1 MHNLYVVSRGL
12 VRPLSRPELPSSSA
26 LAVPLLLLP
35 SLLSLPPPLLRS
47 PSFANLVSYGGR
59 THGRGRCSM
68 VGVSSAAAC
77 RGVSPS
83 LDPHSHPHFTHTLSY
98 TLTYS
103 PPCLTYLPPS
113 TGARPSPIQLRMI
126 CTDIETIWC
135 GAGDDVILSDPHYFL
150 PFHARA
156 MTYVD
161 VMVLAAD
168 TLMQVSGRLTE
179 QFTLT

>member
-1 MHNLYVVSRGL
+1 
-12 VRPLSRPELPSSSA
+12 
-26 LAVPLLLLP
+26 
-35 SLLSLPPPLLRS
+35 
-47 PSFANLVSYGGR
+47 
-59 THGRGRCSM
+59 M

-113 TGARPSPIQLRMI
+113 TGARPSPIQLRRI

-168 TLMQVSGRLTE
+168 TFMQVSGRLTE
-179 QFTLT
+179 QFTLTFAMAYTTRSPALSHASDAHSSVHPLKPRLSPTLLHSRVPLT